1 MKSKKGLIIIFL
13 VVVLSVLGLFICQL
27 PKRLPPKQAQILK
40 DLAYDSD
47 KRLGYTIYIPENGK
61 LEPYLVLT
69 KNYYKQSNVLL
80 MRKYLVEPAMPHKE
94 TQTTSY
100 YAESIPDRF
109 MNELFIHEFPSKL
122 SSQIKMTTLN
132 IKAKNGIQVGDEIE
146 KIKRKLFLLLEK
158 EVGIEIFATS
168 DEKKIGYFIDKKFER
183 AIASTKDGTLGLWWL
198 RGSGAHHFVDL
209 ATLVTDYG
217 GVGSSEVRTPNYLRP
232 SFCLPPNT
240 KIAKETI
247 KGQEIYVLKAFQD
260 LKLPKAN
267 ILVEDIGLTG
277 HELEKYY
284 IKHNYLGIEV
294 ELKNPQYG
302 GVLSDNLTVA
312 KGESVQLR
320 ALTFSDGRFDG
331 WYLGD
336 KLISCEK
343 LLTYQLTQNE
353 TILAKFSKKE
363 TFPIE

>member
-27 PKRLPPKQAQILK
+27 PKRLPPKQAQTLK

-69 KNYYKQSNVLL
+69 KNYYKQNNVLL

-100 YAESIPDRF
+100 YAESIPDLF

-267 ILVEDIGLTG
+267 ILVADIGLTG
-277 HELEKYY
+277 HDLEKYY

>member
-158 EVGIEIFATS
+158 EVVIEIFATS

-209 ATLVTDYG
+209 ATLITDYG

-277 HELEKYY
+277 HDLEKYY

-312 KGESVQLR
+312 KGESVKMR

>member
-209 ATLVTDYG
+209 ATLITDYG

-312 KGESVQLR
+312 KGESVKMR

>member
-168 DEKKIGYFIDKKFER
+168 DEEKIGYFIDKKFER

-209 ATLVTDYG
+209 ATLITDYG

>member
-277 HELEKYY
+277 HDLEKYY

>member
-27 PKRLPPKQAQILK
+27 PKRLPPKKAQTLK

-277 HELEKYY
+277 HDLEKYY

>member
-27 PKRLPPKQAQILK
+27 PKRLPPKKAQTLK

-158 EVGIEIFATS
+158 EVGIEILLRVMR
-168 DEKKIGYFIDKKFER
+168 KK
-183 AIASTKDGTLGLWWL
+183 
-198 RGSGAHHFVDL
+198 
-209 ATLVTDYG
+209 
-217 GVGSSEVRTPNYLRP
+217 
-232 SFCLPPNT
+232 
-240 KIAKETI
+240 
-247 KGQEIYVLKAFQD
+247 
-260 LKLPKAN
+260 
-267 ILVEDIGLTG
+267 
-277 HELEKYY
+277 
-284 IKHNYLGIEV
+284 
-294 ELKNPQYG
+294 
-302 GVLSDNLTVA
+302 
-312 KGESVQLR
+312 
-320 ALTFSDGRFDG
+320 
-331 WYLGD
+331 
-336 KLISCEK
+336 
-343 LLTYQLTQNE
+343 
-353 TILAKFSKKE
+353 
-363 TFPIE
+363 

>member
-69 KNYYKQSNVLL
+69 KNYYKQGNVLL
-80 MRKYLVEPAMPHKE
+80 MRKYLVEAAIPHKE
-94 TQTTSY
+94 IQTTSY
-100 YAESIPDRF
+100 YAESISDRF

-168 DEKKIGYFIDKKFER
+168 DEEKIGYFIDKKFER

-198 RGSGAHHFVDL
+198 RGVDL
-209 ATLVTDYG
+209 YHRPNYTAAVSVYG
-217 GVGSSEVRTPNYLRP
+217 YVSYPEVMSPNYLRP
-232 SFCLPPNT
+232 SICLPPNT

>member
-122 SSQIKMTTLN
+122 SSQIKVTTLN

-209 ATLVTDYG
+209 ATLITDYG

-277 HELEKYY
+277 HDLEKYY

-312 KGESVQLR
+312 KGESVKMR

>member
-27 PKRLPPKQAQILK
+27 PKRLPPKKAQTLK

>member
-69 KNYYKQSNVLL
+69 KNYYKQGNVLL
-80 MRKYLVEPAMPHKE
+80 MRKYLVEAAIPHKE
-94 TQTTSY
+94 IQTTSY

-277 HELEKYY
+277 HDLEKYY

>member
-209 ATLVTDYG
+209 ATLITDYG

-277 HELEKYY
+277 HDLEKYY

>member
-13 VVVLSVLGLFICQL
+13 VVVLSVLGLLMFQL
-27 PKRLPPKQAQILK
+27 PKIFPAKQPQTLK

-47 KRLGYTIYIPENGK
+47 KRLGYTVYIPENGK

-183 AIASTKDGTLGLWWL
+183 AIVSTKDGTLGLWWL

-277 HELEKYY
+277 HDLEKYY

>member
-1 MKSKKGLIIIFL
+1 MIMLLIKQPNLI
-13 VVVLSVLGLFICQL
+13 
-27 PKRLPPKQAQILK
+27 PPKAPKTLK

-69 KNYYKQSNVLL
+69 KNYYKQGNVLL
-80 MRKYLVEPAMPHKE
+80 MRKYLVEAAMPHNE
-94 TQTTSY
+94 THTSSY
-100 YAESIPDRF
+100 YAKSIPDRF

-183 AIASTKDGTLGLWWL
+183 AIASTKDGTFGLWWL